1 MYKIYIA
8 DDETIIRKGLIN
20 GIDWAALNCQVIGSA
35 SDGKKAYNEIL
46 RLRPDILLT
55 DIKMPLLDGLEMI
68 ALLRRQLS
76 DLYIIVITG
85 YSEFSFAQRAV
96 KLGVYD
102 FILKPIDIDYLCKVI
117 LNIENKID
125 DCRSGHSA
133 VSLYSNFRGELSLS
147 EAQALWNAVFSPSSS
162 DFTVWEEEGRPGRH
176 LPFCQCVILQIDD
189 YFRIVENMTLEEQE
203 ELEGVICKSIAE
215 ALKEADHVYSLARG
229 NAEFLF
235 VLFSENIPA
244 LESHRQKLLLQFRKL
259 LDERLNCTATAGI
272 GTILSRPGQ
281 IRQSYL
287 EAEEALQHKFLYG
300 NSSDIFFASRNH
312 PSEAA
317 DYDYISS
324 MQTIVSS
331 IVSGNP
337 TRAIEEAGKS
347 FSPGSRPVYAS
358 MHSFTINNI
367 IFGCIELL
375 SAVNLSLYE
384 VFPDFSAVYKE
395 LISSGSD
402 PELHARLAGLIRQVS
417 NLYSLSKN
425 SLTGSEN
432 PIVSDAKAY
441 IEKHYSDCRLH
452 LSHIAEALSVSSCYL
467 SNIFKQ
473 ETGKTYIDFLTSV
486 RIKKAKEFLA
496 DPQVKVYEVCYLAG
510 YDNPTYFSTLFKRRT
525 GCTPTEYRN
534 RLSPREQKNSLE

>member
-125 DCRSGHSA
+125 DCRSEHSA

-300 NSSDIFFASRNH
+300 NSSDILFASRNH

-402 PELHARLAGLIRQVS
+402 RELHARLAGLIRQVS